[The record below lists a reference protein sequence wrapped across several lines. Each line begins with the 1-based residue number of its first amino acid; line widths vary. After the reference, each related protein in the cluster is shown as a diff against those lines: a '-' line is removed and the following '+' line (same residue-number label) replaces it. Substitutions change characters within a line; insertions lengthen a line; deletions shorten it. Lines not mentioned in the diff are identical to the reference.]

1 LQVSLLPVLRG
12 GLLDMP
18 NDAKLGLVLG
28 VGIVIAVAAV
38 FFRKE
43 AAASLP
49 APARGT
55 AAAVSSA
62 KEEAD
67 NSRTSGRPVNAKR
80 SAQSGAKLSQAIPA
94 GRRHTVKEGDTL
106 TGIAEQYYGDSQ
118 QSDVILQANR
128 DVLQSADD
136 LTPGTRLVI
145 PSAAKRSA
153 LPAGTNTDS

>member
-1 LQVSLLPVLRG
+1 
-12 GLLDMP
+12 MP

-55 AAAVSSA
+55 AAAVNSA
-62 KEEAD
+62 KADSD
-67 NSRTSGRPVNAKR
+67 NSHSSSRPINAKR
-80 SAQSGAKLSQAIPA
+80 SAQSGARVSQAIPA

-106 TGIAEQYYGDSQ
+106 TAIAEQYYGDSQ
-118 QSDVILQANR
+118 QSDIILQANR
-128 DVLQSADD
+128 DVLQNADD

-145 PSAAKRSA
+145 PNAATKVTSPVA
-153 LPAGTNTDS
+153 AN

>member
-1 LQVSLLPVLRG
+1 LQVIPLSVLRG

-43 AAASLP
+43 AAAALP

-55 AAAVSSA
+55 AAAVNSA

-67 NSRTSGRPVNAKR
+67 NPRTSGRPVNAKR
-80 SAQSGAKLSQAIPA
+80 SAQSGGKVSQAIPA

-106 TGIAEQYYGDSQ
+106 TGIAEQYYGDSR

-145 PSAAKRSA
+145 PNAANRNA
-153 LPAGTNTDS
+153 LPAEAHKDS